1 MPEFDSVRRSARAT
15 GVLRA
20 LLLASGDM
28 LGAGLSDDGGKS
40 WQPTFGFSSWEMADF
55 TFDPRNPNLVWVGSM
70 SGPYLSRDGGH
81 HWEARRGGMPAPASD
96 SYTAPVEKVLFD
108 PANPGHLLAF
118 GGSSRFWH
126 TPGRPLRGVVWVSR
140 DDGAKW

>member
-20 LLLASGDM
+20 LLLASSVSAAMWCTGQVAHSAPHSGRLSWKPLEEPGSGGVIVGLAISPHDSRRLLVSGDM
-28 LGAGLSDDGGKS
+28 LGVGRSDDGGKS

-70 SGPYLSRDGGH
+70 SGPY
-81 HWEARRGGMPAPASD
+81 
-96 SYTAPVEKVLFD
+96 
-108 PANPGHLLAF
+108 
-118 GGSSRFWH
+118 
-126 TPGRPLRGVVWVSR
+126 
-140 DDGAKW
+140 